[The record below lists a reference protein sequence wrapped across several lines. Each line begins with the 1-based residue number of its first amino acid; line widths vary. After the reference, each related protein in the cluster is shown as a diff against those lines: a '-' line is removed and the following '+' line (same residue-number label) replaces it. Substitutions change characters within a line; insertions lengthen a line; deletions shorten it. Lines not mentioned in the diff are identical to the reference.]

1 MANIHDYDMLPEE
14 EGWENEFDIQRQ
26 SLDREEMILA
36 ALEKK
41 LEMAKSNK
49 DMEKQ
54 RILVPHVNQK
64 RRKVVALKASIKNIG
79 IKIGRF
85 PDGSKMTPDDKLM
98 SAIFG

>member
-14 EGWENEFDIQRQ
+14 EGWEYEFEIQRQ
-26 SLDREEMILA
+26 RLEQEESILA
-36 ALEKK
+36 EFEKK
-41 LEMAKSNK
+41 LTDAKNNK